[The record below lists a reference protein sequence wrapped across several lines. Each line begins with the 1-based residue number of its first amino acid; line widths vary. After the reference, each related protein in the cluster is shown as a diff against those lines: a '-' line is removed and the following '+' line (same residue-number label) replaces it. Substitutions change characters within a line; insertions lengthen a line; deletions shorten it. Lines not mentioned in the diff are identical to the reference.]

1 MIIEGR
7 RIEPEDIEDALLESM
22 SAEFGTILE
31 DGSEVQIARDLCR
44 LYRESI
50 RGETALLDQ
59 LERRQESSSSRIAQS
74 VAIQTNDNDDSIEED
89 EDMEE
94 SSSDDL

>member
-1 MIIEGR
+1 MIEGR

-44 LYRESI
+44 LYQESI
-50 RGETALLDQ
+50 RGETALLEQ
-59 LERRQESSSSRIAQS
+59 LERRQESSSNRISQS
-74 VAIQTNDNDDSIEED
+74 VAVQTNNESDNIEDNED
-89 EDMEE
+89 TEE
-94 SSSDDL
+94 SSSEDL